1 MQLLTRSARAATAA
15 LLLVLAACGG
25 GGGGGG
31 TATTAP
37 PVATNPPVTKAE
49 AFRFLN
55 QGSFGATEA
64 EATRL
69 IALGD
74 NTNAYSRWIDA
85 EVSKPV
91 STLLPTV
98 EAAYPN
104 PVPTGFNI
112 GSLNAPRVEE
122 WFDNTLRGPD
132 QLRQRV
138 AWALSQIM
146 VVSQVGAL
154 QNLPNATA
162 DFYDMLARNA
172 LGDFRK
178 LLEEVTLHP
187 AMGIY
192 LSMLGNQKA
201 VAGTNLRPDENYAR
215 EVMQLMAV
223 GLVELN
229 IDGSTRRDAANQPIP
244 TYNQEIIEGFA
255 RVFTGWRWACP
266 SNLTTCTFAQANRA
280 QLAPTPGYNQIKPMQ
295 LYAEQHETGT
305 KRVLSYGG
313 AALANAT
320 IPAGQTGAKD
330 LQDALDN
337 IFNHPNVGPF
347 ISKQLIQKLVTSN
360 PSPAYVQRVAEKF
373 NNDGT
378 ADRKR
383 GNLAAVVRA
392 ILLDTEAR
400 TAPTGTA
407 TATAGKVKEPL
418 LRLTQFWRAYD
429 GKSNGTGGLVKY
441 GAAVN
446 FAGGVS
452 AVFGQ
457 GPSQSP
463 SVFNFFSPFY
473 APPGEIADQ
482 NLVSPE
488 LQLATEYLNTQ
499 VTNFFWQQPLLY
511 TQAQAA
517 GAAFNPDRMFITTT
531 DELAIAADSEALIN
545 RVAEKLLGGAGQMS
559 ATLKSEAKAQID
571 RTPVPATNPTAAL
584 TTRVTDAIYFIAIS
598 PEFAL
603 QR

>member
-1 MQLLTRSARAATAA
+1 MNNVTRGARPAIAA
-15 LLLVLAACGG
+15 LLLTLAACGG
-25 GGGGGG
+25 GGGGSS
-31 TATTAP
+31 APTAP
-37 PVATNPPVTKAE
+37 PVATNPPVTKTE

-55 QGSFGATEA
+55 QASFGATEA

-74 NTNAYSRWIDA
+74 NTNSYTRWIDA
-85 EVSKPV
+85 EVSRPV
-91 STLLPTV
+91 SALLPTV

-112 GSLNAPRVEE
+112 ASLNAPRVEK
-122 WFDNTLRGPD
+122 WFDSTLKGPD

-178 LLEEVTLHP
+178 LLEDVTLHP
-187 AMGIY
+187 AMGTY

-215 EVMQLMAV
+215 EVMQLMAI

-229 IDGSTRRDAANQPIP
+229 VDGSTKRDAANQPIP
-244 TYNQEIIEGFA
+244 TYNQDIIEGFA
-255 RVFTGWRWACP
+255 RVFTGWKWACP
-266 SNLTTCTFAQANRA
+266 TTTPTCTFANTRP
-280 QLAPTPGYNQIKPMQ
+280 QLAPVAGYNQIKPMQ
-295 LYAEQHETGT
+295 FYADQHETGT
-305 KRVLSYGG
+305 KRVLAYTG

-347 ISKQLIQKLVTSN
+347 IAKQLIQKLVTSN

-373 NNDGT
+373 NNDGSG
-378 ADRKR
+378 KR
-383 GNLAAVVRA
+383 GNLEAVVRA

-400 TAPTGTA
+400 AAPAGTA
-407 TATAGKVKEPL
+407 AATAGKLKEPL

-429 GKSNGTGGLVKY
+429 GKSNGTGGVVKY

-473 APPGEIADQ
+473 ASPGAIADQ

-488 LQLATEYLNTQ
+488 MQIATEYLNTQ
-499 VTNFFWQQPLLY
+499 VTNFFW
-511 TQAQAA
+511 TQAIARTQTQSAVA
-517 GAAFNPDRMFITTT
+517 TFNADLMFITTT
-531 DELAIAADSEALIN
+531 EELGIAADSEALIN

-571 RTPVPATNPTAAL
+571 RTTVPPTNPATQLA
-584 TTRVTDAIYFIAIS
+584 TRVADAIYFVSTS
-598 PEFAL
+598 PEFVL

>member
-1 MQLLTRSARAATAA
+1 MGYLSRGARAATA
-15 LLLVLAACGG
+15 LMLLVLAACGG
-25 GGGGGG
+25 GGSGGGS
-31 TATTAP
+31 ATPAP
-37 PVATNPPVTKAE
+37 PVATNPPVSKAE

-55 QGSFGATEA
+55 QASFGATEA

-69 IALGD
+69 IGLGD

-85 EVSKPV
+85 EIARPV

-112 GSLNAPRVEE
+112 ASLNAPRVEE
-122 WFDNTLRGPD
+122 WFDNTLKGPD
-132 QLRQRV
+132 ALRQRV

-162 DFYDMLARNA
+162 DFHDMLARDA

-178 LLEEVTLHP
+178 LLEDVTLHP
-187 AMGIY
+187 AMGVY

-215 EVMQLMAV
+215 EVMQLMAI

-229 IDGSTRRDAANQPIP
+229 TDGTVRRDAAGQPIP

-255 RVFTGWRWACP
+255 RVFTGWKWACP
-266 SNLTTCTFAQANRA
+266 TTTPACTFANTRP
-280 QLAPTPGYNQIKPMQ
+280 QLQPVPGYNQVRPMQ
-295 LYAEQHETGT
+295 LFADQHETGT
-305 KRVLSYGG
+305 KRVLAYSG

-378 ADRKR
+378 GKR
-383 GNLAAVVRA
+383 GNLEAVVRA
-392 ILLDTEAR
+392 ILLDSEAR
-400 TAPTGTA
+400 SAPAGTA
-407 TATAGKVKEPL
+407 VATAGKVKEPL

-429 GKSNGTGGLVKY
+429 GKSNGTGGVVKL
-441 GAAVN
+441 GAGVN

-457 GPSQSP
+457 GPGLSP
-463 SVFNFFSPFY
+463 SVFNFFSPSF
-473 APPGEIADQ
+473 APAGTISTQ
-482 NLVSPE
+482 GLVAPE
-488 LQLATEYLNTQ
+488 LQLSTEFLNTQ
-499 VTNFFWQQPLLY
+499 VTNFFW
-511 TQAQAA
+511 TQALSRTQVQGNVAT
-517 GAAFNPDRMFITTT
+517 FNADLMYINTSE
-531 DELAIAADSEALIN
+531 ELALAADSEALIN
-545 RVAEKLLGGAGQMS
+545 RVAEKLLGGAAQMS
-559 ATLKSEAKAQID
+559 PTLKSEAKAQID
-571 RTPVPATNPTAAL
+571 RTAFSATNATTAN
-584 TTRVTDAIYFIAIS
+584 TRVADAIYFVVTS
-598 PEFAL
+598 PEFVL

>member
-1 MQLLTRSARAATAA
+1 MKDLARSVHAASAA
-15 LLLVLAACGG
+15 LLLVLAGCGG
-25 GGGGGG
+25 GGGGG
-31 TATTAP
+31 TTTTPP
-37 PVATNPPVTKAE
+37 PVATNPPVAKAE

-55 QGSFGATEA
+55 QASFGATEA

-69 IALGD
+69 ISLGD
-74 NTNAYSRWIDA
+74 NTNSYTRWVDA
-85 EVSKPV
+85 EVAKPV

-104 PVPTGFNI
+104 PLPMGFNLA
-112 GSLNAPRVEE
+112 SLNAPRVEK
-122 WFDNTLRGPD
+122 WFDNTLKGPD

-138 AWALSQIM
+138 AWALSQVF
-146 VVSQVGAL
+146 VVSQIGAL

-162 DFYDMLARNA
+162 DFYDMLARDA

-187 AMGIY
+187 AMGVY

-201 VAGTNLRPDENYAR
+201 IAGTNLRPDENYAR
-215 EVMQLMAV
+215 EVMQLMAI

-229 IDGSTRRDAANQPIP
+229 IDGSTKRDASNQPIS
-244 TYNQEIIEGFA
+244 TYNQDIIEGFA

-266 SNLTTCTFAQANRA
+266 TTTPTCTFANTRPQP
-280 QLAPTPGYNQIKPMQ
+280 QPLPGYNQIKPMQ
-295 LYAEQHETGT
+295 FYAEQHETGT
-305 KRVLSYGG
+305 KRVLSYTG
-313 AALANAT
+313 AALTT
-320 IPAGQTGAKD
+320 IPANQTGAKD

-360 PSPAYVQRVAEKF
+360 PSPAYVQRAAEKF
-373 NNDGT
+373 NNDGNG
-378 ADRKR
+378 KR
-383 GNLAAVVRA
+383 GNLEAVVRA

-400 TAPTGTA
+400 NAPAGTA
-407 TATAGKVKEPL
+407 TTTAGKVKEPL
-418 LRLTQFWRAYD
+418 LRLTQFWRAYG
-429 GKSNGTGGLVKY
+429 GKSNGTGGVVKL

-446 FAGGVS
+446 FAGGVT

-499 VTNFFWQQPLLY
+499 VTNFFWQQPQLY
-511 TQAQAA
+511 TQVQAA
-517 GAAFNPDRMFITTT
+517 GATFNADRMFITTT
-531 DELAIAADSEALIN
+531 DELAIAADSETLIN
-545 RVAEKLLGGAGQMS
+545 RVAEKLLGGTGQMS
-559 ATLKSEAKAQID
+559 ATLKTEAKAQID